1 MSGAWIFVCGASGA
15 GKDSVIASARDL
27 LSARQDI
34 VFARRMVTRPAQP
47 GSDHDPV
54 DEADFLALLRA
65 GGLSWHWRAH
75 GFYYGIS
82 RHYGDEVEAG
92 RSVVVNGSREHVN
105 SLASSPGL
113 RVVQVSA
120 DAHQLAERLARRGRD
135 ASDAVAERLA
145 RNTRFTGMQAD
156 CVIVNDAELAAAG
169 QRLAGYLACVDPQ
182 GPAVQATAADAVQ
195 ARSSTAM

>member
-15 GKDSVIASARDL
+15 GKDSVIASARQA
-27 LSARQDI
+27 LSSRQDI
-34 VFARRMVTRPAQP
+34 VFARRMVTRPAQH

-54 DEADFLALLRA
+54 DEAAFLALLQA

-75 GFYYGIS
+75 GFDYGIS

-105 SLASSPGL
+105 SLAASPAL

-120 DAHQLAERLARRGRD
+120 DAQRLADRLSQRGRD
-135 ASDAVAERLA
+135 APEAVAQRLA
-145 RNTRFTGMQAD
+145 RNTWFTGMRAD
-156 CVIVNDAELAAAG
+156 CVIANDTELAVAG
-169 QRLAGYLACVDPQ
+169 QRLADYLA
-182 GPAVQATAADAVQ
+182 A
-195 ARSSTAM
+195 